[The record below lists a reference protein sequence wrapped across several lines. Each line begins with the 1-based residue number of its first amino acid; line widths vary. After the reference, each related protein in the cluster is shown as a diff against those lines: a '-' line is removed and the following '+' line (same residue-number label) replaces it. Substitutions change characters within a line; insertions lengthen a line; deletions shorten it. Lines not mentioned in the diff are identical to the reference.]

1 MAKTYNT
8 TSHLMDNNVYIF
20 LHIKLV
26 TSLST
31 VDLTPNFSESNDI
44 YRYYKWYKL
53 RNVNANSNGV
63 VRIIIQTFYKNSS
76 YTIIQPLAKL
86 SCLQVDLMMY

>member
-44 YRYYKWYKL
+44 YRYYKWY
-53 RNVNANSNGV
+53 
-63 VRIIIQTFYKNSS
+63 IS
-76 YTIIQPLAKL
+76 YVMLTPTVTVL
-86 SCLQVDLMMY
+86 